1 MMYPINLNM
10 KGRRAVI
17 FGGGKVA
24 LRKLQ
29 RLLEEG
35 AVVTVVAPDAL
46 PEIGELQ
53 EKGKISWLQGNHTDY
68 DWDSA
73 RPDLVFAATN
83 SGAINQVIC
92 QLARSHGAWVNR
104 ATDPDDCDFQL
115 PSRIKQGHLE
125 LTASTEGGS
134 PALARLLR
142 QDLENRYHEDFGRF
156 LDWLQEARQELQNK
170 EPDTAIRQK
179 LWRNAMNQEIFNLV
193 LNHRLEQ
200 AKDEIR
206 RKIGGAGAESSHSTG
221 RDS

>member
-10 KGRRAVI
+10 TGRSAVI

-35 AVVTVVAPDAL
+35 AEVTVVAPNAL
-46 PEIGELQ
+46 LEIAELH
-53 EKGKISWLQGNHTDY
+53 EAGKIYWLKGNHTAY
-68 DWDSA
+68 DWKKA
-73 RPDLVFAATN
+73 KPRLVFAATDR
-83 SGAINQVIC
+83 ADINHAIC
-92 QLARSHGAWVNR
+92 QLGREYGAWINS
-104 ATDPDDCDFQL
+104 ATAPDDCDFQL

-125 LTASTEGGS
+125 LTASTDGGS
-134 PALARLLR
+134 PAFARLLR
-142 QDLENRYHEDFGRF
+142 LDLESRYHEDFGRF
-156 LDWLQEARQELQNK
+156 LDWLQEVRQELQGR

>member
-1 MMYPINLNM
+1 MYPINLNM
-10 KGRRAVI
+10 QGRRAVI

-35 AVVTVVAPDAL
+35 ALVTIVAPDAL

-68 DWDSA
+68 NWDSTKQ
-73 RPDLVFAATN
+73 DLVFAATN

-92 QLARSHGAWVNR
+92 QLARSHGAWANS
-104 ATDPDDCDFQL
+104 ATAPDDCDFQL

-134 PALARLLR
+134 PAFARLLR
-142 QDLENRYHEDFGRF
+142 QDLAARYHEDFGRF
-156 LDWLQEARQELQNK
+156 LDWLQEARQELQRR
-170 EPDTAIRQK
+170 ELDTDIRQR

>member
-1 MMYPINLNM
+1 MYPINLNM
-10 KGRRAVI
+10 KGHRAVI

-29 RLLEEG
+29 RLLEEN
-35 AVVTVVAPDAL
+35 ALVTVVAPDAL
-46 PEIGELQ
+46 PEIGELH
-53 EKGKISWLQGNHTDY
+53 EKGKISWLQGSHTAY
-68 DWDSA
+68 DWDSTGQ
-73 RPDLVFAATN
+73 DLAFAATN
-83 SGAINQVIC
+83 SAAINHDIC
-92 QLARSHGAWVNR
+92 QLARSHGAWANS
-104 ATDPDDCDFQL
+104 ATAPDDCDFQL

-134 PALARLLR
+134 PAFARLLR
-142 QDLENRYHEDFGRF
+142 QDLASRYHEDFGSF
-156 LDWLQEARQELQNK
+156 LDWLQEVRQELQDR
-170 EPDTAIRQK
+170 EPDTDIRQR

-206 RKIGGAGAESSHSTG
+206 RKIGGAGAESSHGTG